1 MDKKS
6 EVGSLPAEVMAAT
19 AMPDKTVAL
28 LLVCS
33 FVCIEQQ
40 LVASV
45 AALATILFAP
55 VLRDWAA
62 KK

>member
-1 MDKKS
+1 VITNIDQKEMT
-6 EVGSLPAEVMAAT
+6 MT
-19 AMPDKTVAL
+19 DKTVGL

-33 FVCIEQQ
+33 FVCIEQH
-40 LVASV
+40 LAASV

-55 VLRDWAA
+55 VLRDWA